1 MCFLRKLET
10 FVIFW
15 GEMQE
20 ISALQASIES
30 QIFSKFQSNISFS
43 HPDVSLMTND
53 LTLIKFQA
61 AINYLLRVS
70 FALTKWGRWP
80 GEQKQNLDLK
90 KKKNK

>member
-30 QIFSKFQSNISFS
+30 QIFSKFQSNICLS
-43 HPDVSLMTND
+43 HTQ
-53 LTLIKFQA
+53 TL
-61 AINYLLRVS
+61 V
-70 FALTKWGRWP
+70 
-80 GEQKQNLDLK
+80 
-90 KKKNK
+90 